1 MLSRIIEACARN
13 RFLVFTT
20 VLLLTLAGTWS
31 LQHVPLDALPDI
43 SDVQVIVHTSWAGEP
58 PDVIEDQVTYPIV
71 TSLLAAP
78 HVKAVRAQTMFGD
91 SYVYVVFQD
100 GTDLYW
106 ARSRVIEYLQQ
117 ISGRLPANVHPSI
130 GPDATGA
137 GWVYEYAIV
146 DKSGKHS
153 LADLRSLQDWHL
165 RYALE
170 TVPGVAEVASIGG
183 FARQYQV
190 QLDPNKLLAYG
201 IPLSMVIDK
210 VKLSTNEVG
219 GRVLDLS
226 GAEYMICGLGYL
238 RSLDDL
244 ATVAVSSKNGTP
256 VLLRDLGTVSFGP
269 DIREGVA
276 EWNGEGETG
285 GGIIVMRQGM
295 NALNVING
303 VKQKLREIAP
313 SLPPGVQIMTGYDRS
328 GLIDAS
334 IKTLQRDLLEEAI
347 IVSVVIIVF
356 LFHFRSAL
364 IAILALPIAVVVSF
378 IPMYWL
384 GVTSNIMSLG
394 GIALAIGVL
403 VDASIVM
410 VENGYRHLSER
421 QENDDNPVSE
431 PERRSILIN
440 AAKQVGPALFF
451 SLLIIVV
458 SFLPVFLLEAQE
470 GRMFRPL
477 AWTKTLA
484 VGSSSILAITL
495 VPVLMVML
503 IRGRLRPE
511 RANPLSR
518 VTQAIYLPIL
528 KFCLR
533 HRWLTIAVN
542 LIFLIVTFPLASRLG
557 SQFMPPLF
565 EGSTLYM
572 PTALP
577 GISIEQAKV
586 LLQQQDRI
594 LRGFPE
600 VASVFGAVGRSDSA
614 TDNAPLDMYDTTV
627 MLKPRE
633 QWPAGMTYEKLIQE
647 MDEKLQFPG
656 LSNTW
661 TMPVE
666 NRLDMELTGIK
677 TPLGMKVQGPNVD
690 GIQQLASQIQN
701 VLSGL
706 PQVRSVFSE
715 KVAQGFYVN
724 VDVNRE
730 GAARY
735 GLAIADVQTA
745 VSSGIGGQNI
755 AENIEGRERY
765 PINVRYQRD
774 FRDNVDQMRRV
785 LIGTPSGAQI
795 PLGQV
800 AKISF
805 SHAPA
810 MIRDEDGALTGYIYI
825 DLKNTN
831 YGGFVAEADKLLHEK
846 LALPANYTF
855 QWSGEYELEL
865 RAKQRLQLIL
875 PVVFFVIFLLLYL
888 VFHSVAEALVL
899 IFPTIY
905 AMSGGLLL
913 QWLLKYNFS
922 VAVAV
927 GYIALFGIAVE
938 TGVVMVVYLHEALE
952 HKLQSGKPLT
962 NADVE
967 DAVVEGAVQRLRP
980 KLMTVCAVLASLVPI
995 LWESGIGSDVMKP
1008 IAAPI
1013 VGGMITSTI
1022 HVLIL
1027 VPVFFVMMKER
1038 ALRQGNLHS
1047 QNQISDQTQP
1057 IQPTIQGEL

>member
-1 MLSRIIEACARN
+1 MLAKIIDLCGRN
-13 RFLVFTT
+13 RFIVFTG
-20 VLLLTLAGTWS
+20 VLLLTLTGIWS

-43 SDVQVIVHTSWAGEP
+43 SDVQVIVHTGWAGEP

-78 HVKAVRAQTMFGD
+78 HVKAVRAQTMLGD
-91 SYVYVVFQD
+91 SYVYVVFED

-117 ISGRLPANVHPSI
+117 ISGRLPENVHPSI

-183 FARQYQV
+183 FVKQYQV
-190 QLDPNKLLAYG
+190 QLDPNKLRAYG
-201 IPLSMVIDK
+201 IPLSTVIDK
-210 VKLSTNEVG
+210 VKMSTNEVG
-219 GRVLDLS
+219 GRVLNLS
-226 GAEYMICGLGYL
+226 GADYMIRGLGYL
-238 RSLDDL
+238 RSVDDL
-244 ATVAVSSKNGTP
+244 AMVAVGSKNGTP
-256 VLLRDLGTVSFGP
+256 VLIRDLGTVSFGP

-276 EWNGEGETG
+276 EWHGDGETV

-328 GLIDAS
+328 DLIDAS
-334 IKTLQRDLLEEAI
+334 IKTLQRDLTEEAI
-347 IVSVVIIVF
+347 IVSLVIIIF

-364 IAILALPIAVVVSF
+364 IAIITLPIAVLMAF

-384 GVTSNIMSLG
+384 GVSSNIMSLG

-421 QENDDNPVSE
+421 QEKDPSPVSE
-431 PERRSILIN
+431 PERHTILIN
-440 AAKQVGPALFF
+440 SAKQVGPALFF
-451 SLLIIVV
+451 SLIIIVV
-458 SFLPVFLLEAQE
+458 SFMPVFLLEAQE

-484 VGSSSILAITL
+484 IGSSSILAITL

-503 IRGRLRPE
+503 IRGQLKPE
-511 RANPLSR
+511 NANPISR

-533 HRWLTIAVN
+533 HRWLTIVAN
-542 LIFLIVTFPLASRLG
+542 LIFLLVTFPLATRLG
-557 SQFMPPLF
+557 SQFMPALF
-565 EGSTLYM
+565 EGSALYM

-614 TDNAPLDMYDTTV
+614 TDNAPLDMFDTTL

-633 QWPAGMTYEKLIQE
+633 QWPAGMTYEKLIQQ

-661 TMPVE
+661 TSPVE

-690 GIQQLASQIQN
+690 GIQQLASQLQT

-706 PQVRSVFSE
+706 PQTRSVFAE
-715 KVAQGFYVN
+715 KVAQGFYIN
-724 VDVNRE
+724 VEVKRE
-730 GAARY
+730 EAARY
-735 GLAIADVQTA
+735 GLTIADVQTA
-745 VSSGIGGQNI
+745 VSSGIGGENI

-774 FRDNVDQMRRV
+774 FRDNIEQMRGV

-805 SHAPA
+805 THGPA

-825 DLKNTN
+825 DLKNSD
-831 YGGFVAEADKLLHEK
+831 YGGFVAQANKLIHNK

-913 QWLLKYNFS
+913 QWLLHYNFS

-952 HKLQSGKPLT
+952 HKLQSCRTLT

-967 DAVVEGAVQRLRP
+967 EAAIEGAVHRLRP

-995 LWESGIGSDVMKP
+995 FWESGIGSDVMKP

-1038 ALRQGNLHS
+1038 ALRKGQLHAK
-1047 QNQISDQTQP
+1047 NQIADQPQP
-1057 IQPTIQGEL
+1057 VRPALQGEL